1 MSTEGTEN
9 GQGTTTA
16 EVSTATTSTTT
27 ETTTASTEVNTN
39 AGTENTSA
47 QSQEN
52 TNSNEIDEESIKK
65 FFAAKGRSVEK
76 LDDLF
81 VEKVKEVNPYAD
93 VKEDLLQALNYSKET
108 GRGLGDYLKL
118 QEDIDKIPLVDLALQ
133 KASREVDGTFSA
145 DALKEYLEEELSIDL
160 SGELTSTEQIKL
172 TKYVKDFKEQLKSDQ
187 DKYKAPLAKPENTE
201 GTELITLPNGQ
212 KVDKQIY
219 ESHLK
224 EHQAYLSDM
233 KVAVDSVAA
242 TSLQIE
248 FDNNGTKETLTY
260 NYDFDENDKKNM
272 LDLSNDVDVTVG
284 KLFRTEKGF
293 DHQSFAKAVW
303 RLDPKNWE
311 KEVTAIVNK
320 AIAETKIESTKAENN
335 VNFNTTSLPKN
346 EVKEGVKIVPVNQ
359 LFNL

>member
-16 EVSTATTSTTT
+16 EVSTAATSTTT
-27 ETTTASTEVNTN
+27 ETTTTSTEVNTN
-39 AGTENTSA
+39 TGTENTSA

-93 VKEDLLQALNYSKET
+93 VNEELLQALNYSKET

-118 QEDIDKIPLVDLALQ
+118 QEDIDKKPLVDVAIA
-133 KASREVDGTFSA
+133 KAAKEAGGNFS
-145 DALKEYLEEELSIDL
+145 KEDLTEYIEDHLGIDL
-160 SGELTSTEQIKL
+160 SGDLTPAETVKL
-172 TKYVKDFKEQLKSDQ
+172 TKYVKDYKEEFKADQ
-187 DKYKAPLAKPENTE
+187 EKYKAPLAKPENTE

>member
-9 GQGTTTA
+9 DQGTTTA
-16 EVSTATTSTTT
+16 EVATTATSTTT

-39 AGTENTSA
+39 ASTENTSA

-52 TNSNEIDEESIKK
+52 TNSNELDEESIKK

-76 LDDLF
+76 IDDLF
-81 VEKVKEVNPYAD
+81 VEKIKEVNPYAD
-93 VKEDLLQALNYSKET
+93 VNEELLQALNYSKET
-108 GRGLGDYLKL
+108 GRGLSDYLKL

-172 TKYVKDFKEQLKSDQ
+172 TKYVKDFKEQLKADQ

-201 GTELITLPNGQ
+201 GPELITLPDGQ

-224 EHQAYLSDM
+224 ERQAYLNDI

-272 LDLSNDVDVTVG
+272 LDLSNDIDQTVS
-284 KLFRTEKGF
+284 KMFRTKKGF

-335 VNFNTTSLPKN
+335 VNFNTPSLPKN
-346 EVKEGVKIVPVNQ
+346 EVKEGVKIVPVSQ
-359 LFNL
+359 LFT